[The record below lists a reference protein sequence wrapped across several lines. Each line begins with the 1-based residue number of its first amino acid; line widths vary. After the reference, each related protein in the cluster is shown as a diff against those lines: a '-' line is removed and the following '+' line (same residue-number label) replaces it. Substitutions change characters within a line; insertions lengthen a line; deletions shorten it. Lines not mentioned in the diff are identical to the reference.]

1 MAIYCNTL
9 EGNMQYSNDP
19 YCFTPSIR
27 YRYMMVTL
35 NTTLVIIGKMEA
47 EKFTV
52 YCNTELEP
60 AATKRVAKALVDCK
74 VCISI
79 HMAKLHWNNHGSVF
93 TPHNSI
99 FYSA

>member
-1 MAIYCNTL
+1 MSLNINPEFYTSEVNVYYVQIHMYIY
-9 EGNMQYSNDP
+9 SVI
-19 YCFTPSIR
+19 PSTTGIR

-74 VCISI
+74 VCIYI
-79 HMAKLHWNNHGSVF
+79 HMAKLH
-93 TPHNSI
+93 
-99 FYSA
+99 